1 MKTMKCLIMIVVLAV
16 VSSTAVLIVRADD
29 AKGGK
34 PKPYPLDTCLVCGM
48 KLADMGKPYVFAYKG
63 REIKLCDKSEKADF
77 EKAPAKYLTKLDE
90 ARAKLKK

>member
-1 MKTMKCLIMIVVLAV
+1 
-16 VSSTAVLIVRADD
+16 
-29 AKGGK
+29 
-34 PKPYPLDTCLVCGM
+34 M